1 MKSKKFK
8 VIMTFNDKHRIEKEM
23 NEFVRT
29 SRQWTIHPKY
39 DKANRNNYDLCLVQL
54 DEPLDLI
61 TG

>member
-1 MKSKKFK
+1 
-8 VIMTFNDKHRIEKEM
+8 MTFNDKHRIEKEIH
-23 NEFVRT
+23 EFIRT